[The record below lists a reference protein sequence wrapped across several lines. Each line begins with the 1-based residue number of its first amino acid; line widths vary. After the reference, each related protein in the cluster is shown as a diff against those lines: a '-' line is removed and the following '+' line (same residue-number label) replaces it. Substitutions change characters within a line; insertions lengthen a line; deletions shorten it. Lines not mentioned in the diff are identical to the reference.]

1 MPCKPGVPVAAS
13 ALQQRCRSER
23 CRRIDHRRAAVAAAA
38 VGVLQL
44 VATSVLASSSLR
56 GAVLGKLRPARARH
70 RSSFVVPSALESGN
84 SREVR
89 GSRAG
94 ISWHEQR
101 HVTLGL
107 LAVISVRG
115 TATRAVHFLV
125 DE

>member
-1 MPCKPGVPVAAS
+1 VFVPCKPGVPVAAS
-13 ALQQRCRSER
+13 ALQQRCR

-84 SREVR
+84 SREVK
-89 GSRAG
+89 GRAG